1 MKFRLIK
8 NKSKSAPWICVSF
21 PSKLQNLWKQRWF
34 FCPSKLGRKK
44 FIRNDIDFSSI
55 EIMSKK
61 VCQKNIN
68 FSLIEIALNKVQQK
82 DVGFSI
88 TQITLNKVH
97 RNGVNFSPIEITS
110 KKYVEMTWK
119 LVDIL
124 PLTWRHNIAIESM
137 SIWRGVFFGLVL
149 WLLLEK
155 KCAYKEKDEL
165 QWVVVVSSH

>member
-1 MKFRLIK
+1 
-8 NKSKSAPWICVSF
+8 
-21 PSKLQNLWKQRWF
+21 
-34 FCPSKLGRKK
+34 
-44 FIRNDIDFSSI
+44 
-55 EIMSKK
+55 MSKK

-119 LVDIL
+119 FVDIL
-124 PLTWRHNIAIESM
+124 PLTWRQNIAIESM
-137 SIWRGVFFGLVL
+137 SI
-149 WLLLEK
+149 
-155 KCAYKEKDEL
+155 
-165 QWVVVVSSH
+165 